1 MFSRGLFAQTKSV
14 LSHRSVVSRAM
25 APVAVHVQQ
34 CFNNFSLQQQNCT
47 NAMSFHTSAFVE
59 AKAAKKGG
67 SKKGG
72 DDEDGAALPEI
83 SITKKNMD
91 MVVDRFSV
99 EVGKL
104 KVGKASA
111 DVFRDIQVG
120 SYGSVSSAGQVTVKN
135 ASTVTIAVYEPS
147 MVKTVADAIKDC
159 GLGFSPTIENSVV
172 SVFIP
177 KPSKESRDAL
187 VKSASQLGE
196 KVSSFSLNYH
206 KFPHSFTKNRVL

>member
-1 MFSRGLFAQTKSV
+1 MSYIFCLSKRQIMLSRGLFLQSKSI
-14 LSHRSVVSRAM
+14 LGRRSIFVGTV
-25 APVAVHVQQ
+25 APVVVNVEKF
-34 CFNNFSLQQQNCT
+34 FNNVSVQHNCT
-47 NAMSFHTSAFVE
+47 NGRSFHTTRFVE

-72 DDEDGAALPEI
+72 DDDDSGAKLPEI
-83 SITKKNMD
+83 SVTKKSMD

-99 EVGKL
+99 DVSKL

-147 MVKTVADAIKDC
+147 MIKTVADAIRDS

-196 KVSSFSLNYH
+196 KVFS
-206 KFPHSFTKNRVL
+206 

>member
-1 MFSRGLFAQTKSV
+1 VHAKSV
-14 LSHRSVVSRAM
+14 LSHRSMVARAVAPM
-25 APVAVHVQQ
+25 AVNAEQCLSNVAMQPKFLNVR
-34 CFNNFSLQQQNCT
+34 
-47 NAMSFHTSAFVE
+47 SFHTTSITS

-72 DDEDGAALPEI
+72 DDDDGAALPEI
-83 SITKKNMD
+83 SVTKKSMD

-187 VKSASQLGE
+187 IKSASQLGE
-196 KVSSFSLNYH
+196 KVHFTPEPFYH
-206 KFPHSFTKNRVL
+206 VAV

>member
-1 MFSRGLFAQTKSV
+1 MLSKGLFVRAKSA
-14 LSHRSVVSRAM
+14 LSQRAIVSRVV
-25 APVAVHVQQ
+25 APMVVNMEQ
-34 CFNNFSLQQQNCT
+34 CFNLSVQQN
-47 NAMSFHTSAFVE
+47 SIKSRHFHTTSSVG

-72 DDEDGAALPEI
+72 DGEDDGAVLPEI
-83 SITKKNMD
+83 SVTKKSMD

-99 EVGKL
+99 DVSKL

-187 VKSASQLGE
+187 IKSASQLGE
-196 KVSSFSLNYH
+196 KVSSCQSVRLSRFN
-206 KFPHSFTKNRVL
+206 KR